1 MIRMGF
7 LLFIA
12 MMAATS
18 ASGQTSTN
26 CPGFGSPIENVI
38 YYVNGVGNTDKN
50 MRDSRDLLRFVIGNT
65 SKNRYDIAENR
76 SDGMTKDFWQ
86 AYENRRDGVVDPR
99 SFWSEIIT
107 QEPGKSDNEIRELY
121 ADAMYSASV
130 LEYGRS
136 PDLREMV
143 NDFYEDLN
151 AGKKVVLVAH
161 SQGNFFANAA
171 YRFIVENWPKF
182 KDSIGIVAV
191 GTPAPIVEGNGF
203 LTQNSE
209 DSIIFGAVTSK
220 YSVPPANVTFNGND
234 PYKTDHGFI
243 TTYML
248 AGNARSRI
256 AGHVVAMINRLVP
269 PISPCD
275 EDIALVKTRTAK
287 DVKAGSATLRADLT
301 QGKNAAVWFEVGD
314 VTTPITCNAA
324 NQSNGGT
331 YAAPYTIEQSINAL
345 TPNTTYNYRA
355 CGKGVKGGVSDGGLV
370 QFITPRNRAA
380 VDSPTLVLAS
390 KDSLDV
396 KATVLEGV
404 AVDAWITLT
413 SSNIFPSCNGQ
424 PYDGTGLYSAGNEV
438 TGRFADL
445 QPSTRYRVK
454 ACAKGSDGV
463 TVGSPTVSIATSD
476 IPIQNCGSSFFQ
488 GGTEGL
494 SVIFNLGSNGGVANV
509 FFNTFEVPDSL
520 RIFKKDSNQL
530 LFTTNGFVSGT
541 HTGSFSANG
550 INTVDVYVTGNA
562 LPGTRWELA
571 IECPQ

>member
-1 MIRMGF
+1 M
-7 LLFIA
+7 
-12 MMAATS
+12 
-18 ASGQTSTN
+18 
-26 CPGFGSPIENVI
+26 
-38 YYVNGVGNTDKN
+38 
-50 MRDSRDLLRFVIGNT
+50 
-65 SKNRYDIAENR
+65 
-76 SDGMTKDFWQ
+76 
-86 AYENRRDGVVDPR
+86 
-99 SFWSEIIT
+99 
-107 QEPGKSDNEIRELY
+107 
-121 ADAMYSASV
+121 
-130 LEYGRS
+130 
-136 PDLREMV
+136 
-143 NDFYEDLN
+143 
-151 AGKKVVLVAH
+151 
-161 SQGNFFANAA
+161 
-171 YRFIVENWPKF
+171 
-182 KDSIGIVAV
+182 
-191 GTPAPIVEGNGF
+191 
-203 LTQNSE
+203 
-209 DSIIFGAVTSK
+209 
-220 YSVPPANVTFNGND
+220 
-234 PYKTDHGFI
+234 
-243 TTYML
+243 
-248 AGNARSRI
+248 
-256 AGHVVAMINRLVP
+256 
-269 PISPCD
+269 
-275 EDIALVKTRTAK
+275 
-287 DVKAGSATLRADLT
+287 
-301 QGKNAAVWFEVGD
+301 
-314 VTTPITCNAA
+314 
-324 NQSNGGT
+324 
-331 YAAPYTIEQSINAL
+331 
-345 TPNTTYNYRA
+345 
-355 CGKGVKGGVSDGGLV
+355 KGGVSDGGLV